1 MLMFKNFFKRL
12 FSMPTVSSIDLKA
25 KLKVAERQRNAG
37 LRRLDAER
45 ATSETLFDRLVEAR
59 EEGDTVAFQMVYGQ
73 YRQRQEKVKLLE
85 REIHESNLAITVLQR
100 AVRAVEESEQ
110 KGSGKVNLRQALG
123 VARDANIE
131 TALQSV
137 VAEQE
142 ELREE
147 ARDFLEVTDEILEEA
162 PAFTPETDGAMKSLM
177 EDIDMLIDAKSAGD
191 LSRLEEERKRAKDRL
206 DEDRN

>member
-1 MLMFKNFFKRL
+1 MFKNFFKRL